1 MQEHRVNVTAS
12 KPESDSSQITCKN
25 CGFVNPP
32 NMRFCGSCGLRLLA
46 TGMLRPIEPISE
58 HEPPVRLGELATPSL
73 QDRFRQAGAEAA
85 GQRRQV
91 TVLFVDISGYTSLS
105 ERIDSEQLY
114 DLVQQCTTMFANNV
128 YKYDG
133 FVDKFTG
140 DGLMAL
146 FGAPIAHEN
155 NAELAIR
162 SALDMQTDLAKL
174 SAQLRDRLGQDI
186 KAHIGLHSGH
196 LIVGGV
202 GSNRMMSYTAIG
214 DVVNLASRIDAAATA
229 DMILVSDAVYR
240 QVRSLFDFESMSP
253 LLLKGVSHPVAT
265 HRVLGTKA
273 NPSSTRGIEGLYAP
287 MIGRDGEL
295 ERLQQAVN
303 ATLNE
308 KIGRFVAV
316 SGEAGIGKSRLISEF
331 KAFIS
336 QLPVHMAEGY
346 SLIYRKGVAYW
357 IFQDLLLRWLEVDAE
372 TPKSECQKRLRER
385 VTQSLPAQA
394 DEVLP
399 YLEYLLALPL
409 SDLKATRRIEY
420 QTADQLSQQIFL
432 AVRELILAESRQRPV
447 VLIFEDLHWADNGS
461 LELINSLIDLT
472 LNHPIVIV
480 AVSRTFTDPKL
491 QEITERAA
499 DLLRLRYTDLNLKNL
514 TPDQSDRL
522 LSKLLAVYNMPENL
536 RNHIVQRAAGIP
548 LYIEEILRMLID
560 RNLLQRQD
568 GHWSFPGKFDLNA
581 LGVPDTLQGL
591 ILTRFD
597 HLDASQQAVLKV
609 ASAIGRAFTRAL
621 LFECLPVLSS
631 DQIDASLVV
640 LLEREFIL
648 PDPSPGGEYMYKHV
662 LVSDTIYSTLLTRER
677 QELHGRVAES
687 IEKLYADRLDEQI
700 DVLARH
706 YFWSDYPDRALHY
719 LILAGQKS
727 IRDFNTGQS
736 KKYFEDALSLLPKVK
751 YSNEQ
756 AQWVYIGLGD
766 ALVLAGDYPKAR
778 AAFEDASRVLAMDK
792 GANIEIASS
801 LQRKIGMTYE
811 AQGEYD
817 QVLISLEAA
826 RQILLKA
833 GLDSPAEMAQ
843 IQNDMGWVHFRRG
856 ELSEAEKFLTQAK
869 ELAERAERLD
879 IISSV
884 HNRLGGIHYQ
894 LDQFKQAREYV
905 EKSIAIR
912 TEIGDILGVARSYN
926 NLGNLSWKLGS
937 FDKALDEF
945 KRSAELQKRLGDE
958 EAIIILNNNLGS
970 LQIDRGYI
978 DEAREYLEEALT
990 RAERIGHNS
999 YIALANHKLS
1009 VAYEVLG
1016 EWQTALEYGLRS
1028 ETHYQNLGEKA
1039 NLVDVYVNLGV
1050 IFLGLRDM
1058 HKAADYGE
1066 QALEL
1071 LAEFA
1076 EESETEVK
1084 GCALRLLGDIAL
1096 AMHDNGKAK
1105 KLYHEAELI
1114 FKTVGN
1120 RLEHGRLLIS
1130 IASMAIAESNRP
1142 LAKTSLMLA
1151 QNIFQDLGARL
1162 DLRKVKVLIDS
1173 LH

>member
-1 MQEHRVNVTAS
+1 MTTS
-12 KPESDSSQITCKN
+12 ESNPASSQITCRN

-32 NMRFCGSCGLRLLA
+32 NMRFCGSCGLRLLS
-46 TGMLRPIEPISE
+46 TGMLRPIEPLSE
-58 HEPPVRLGELATPSL
+58 PERAQQPGAPVDPGLL
-73 QDRFRQAGAEAA
+73 DRFREAGLEAA

-114 DLVQQCTTMFANNV
+114 NLVQQCTKMFANNV

-162 SALDMQTDLAKL
+162 SALDMQTDLARI

-214 DVVNLASRIDAAATA
+214 DVVNLASRIDSAATA

-240 QVRSLFDFESMSP
+240 QVRSLFDFESMPP
-253 LLLKGVSHPVAT
+253 LLLKGVSHPVST
-265 HRVLGTKA
+265 HRVLGTKS
-273 NPSSTRGIEGLYAP
+273 NPGSIRGLEGLYAP

-303 ATLNE
+303 ATINE
-308 KIGRFVAV
+308 KIGRFIAV

-336 QLPVHMAEGY
+336 QLPVHLAEGY

-357 IFQDLLLRWLEVDAE
+357 IFQDLLLRWLEVDAG
-372 TPKSECQKRLRER
+372 TPKDECQKRLRER
-385 VTQSLPAQA
+385 VVQSLPAQV

-399 YLEYLLALPL
+399 YLEYLLSLPF
-409 SDLKATRRIEY
+409 SDPKSTRRVEY
-420 QTADQLSQQIFL
+420 LTADQLSQQIFL
-432 AVRELILAESRQRPV
+432 AVRELIRAEAGQRPV
-447 VLIFEDLHWADNGS
+447 VLILEDLHWADNGS
-461 LELINSLIDLT
+461 LELINSLIDIT
-472 LNHPIVIV
+472 LNNPIVIV
-480 AVSRTFTDPKL
+480 AVSRTFTEPKL
-491 QEITERAA
+491 REITERAA
-499 DLLRLRYTDLNLKNL
+499 DQLRLRFTDITLKNL

-522 LSKLLAVYNMPENL
+522 LSKLLAIYNMPENL

-560 RNLLQRQD
+560 RNLLQRED
-568 GHWSFPGKFDLNA
+568 GHWSFPEKLDLNA

-597 HLDASQQAVLKV
+597 HLDMNQQQVLKL
-609 ASAIGRAFTRAL
+609 ASAIGRAFTRML
-621 LFECLPVLSS
+621 LFECLPALSS
-631 DQIDASLVV
+631 DQINEALVV

-677 QELHGRVAES
+677 QELHGRVAEA
-687 IEKLYADRLDEQI
+687 IEKLYSDRLDEQI

-706 YFWSDYPDRALHY
+706 YFWSDFLDRALHY

-736 KKYFEDALSLLPKVK
+736 KKYFEDALSLLAKVN

-756 AQWVYIGLGD
+756 ALQVYIGLGD

-778 AAFEDASRVLAMDK
+778 TAFEDASRMLLLNTGVNFETAC
-792 GANIEIASS
+792 N
-801 LQRKIGMTYE
+801 LQRKIAMTYE
-811 AQGEYD
+811 AQGNYD

-833 GLDSPAEMAQ
+833 GLDSPSEMAQ
-843 IQNDMGWVHFRRG
+843 IQNDIGWIYFRRG
-856 ELSEAEKFLTQAK
+856 ELGKAEKFLTQAQ

-884 HNRLGGIHYQ
+884 YNRLGGIHYQ

-926 NLGNLSWKLGS
+926 NLGNLSWKLGT
-937 FDKALDEF
+937 FDKALDDF
-945 KRSAELQKRLGDE
+945 KRSTELQKRLGDE

-970 LQIDRGYI
+970 LQIDRGFI
-978 DEAREYLEEALT
+978 DEARKYLEEALN

-1009 VAYEVLG
+1009 VACSALE

-1028 ETHYQNLGEKA
+1028 ETQYQNLGEKA
-1039 NLVDVYVNLGV
+1039 SLVDVYVNLGV
-1050 IFLGLRDM
+1050 IFLGLQDM
-1058 HKAADYGE
+1058 QKAAHYGE
-1066 QALEL
+1066 QALVL

-1076 EESETEVK
+1076 EETETEVK
-1084 GCALRLLGDIAL
+1084 GCAQRLLGDIAL
-1096 AMHDNGKAK
+1096 AMHNHGKAK
-1105 KLYHEAELI
+1105 KLYAEAELI

-1130 IASMAIAESNRP
+1130 IAGMAIIDSNRP
-1142 LAKTSLMLA
+1142 FAKVNLMLA
-1151 QNIFQDLGARL
+1151 QNIFRDLGARL
-1162 DLRKVKVLIDS
+1162 DLHKVNALLDG
-1173 LH
+1173 LALQ